1 MPCGEARLLVDGR
14 RHSAGRAGGELAE
27 CCAACT
33 KARGR
38 GCAKWVFRGLE
49 EGGCHLHT
57 ANATAE
63 KAPVASGE
71 MAPQPQ

>member
-1 MPCGEARLLVDGR
+1 MVKQGCLW
-14 RHSAGRAGGELAE
+14 LASDIPPAEQVASWPE

-38 GCAKWVFRGLE
+38 GCAKWVFRGPE
-49 EGGCHLHT
+49 EGGFHLHT

-63 KAPVASGE
+63 KASVVFGE